1 MRLGSQSR
9 DGKQKVRPPPPG
21 FTVMLIPQRGAGA
34 VRQLTLSRRSLR
46 RLLGGVGVVVM
57 LLGGGLFV
65 GVTGSLGYG
74 PVVEENLALKAH
86 LSELERAVTE
96 AEQVLEQV
104 KIHRIELDAI
114 PGAGPLD
121 AEDMAAS
128 MRVAEA
134 PRAILPGELA
144 PPMDDDISTITSA
157 DALLSRTE
165 RLLVTLRLTEPA
177 MAHQVNAERI
187 RRQTMPAIWP
197 ARGLLSSGYG
207 MRRSPVTWRYKMHSG
222 IDIAAPRGTPII
234 ASGAGEVVLS
244 EYHAGYGNLIEI
256 EHSDGIV
263 SRYAHCSRRMVVV
276 GEDVLRGDLIATV
289 GSTGQSTGPHL
300 HYEILIDGEF
310 VDPMEFIEN

>member
-1 MRLGSQSR
+1 MRLGSQS
-9 DGKQKVRPPPPG
+9 KESTQKVRPPPPG
-21 FTVMLIPQRGAGA
+21 FTVMIIPQRGKGA
-34 VRQLTLSRRSLR
+34 VRQLTLSRRSLHR
-46 RLLGGVGVVVM
+46 LFGGAGVMVLLLGVG
-57 LLGGGLFV
+57 LLA
-65 GVTGSLGYG
+65 GVTGPLGYG

-86 LSELERAVTE
+86 LSELEMAVTE
-96 AEQVLEQV
+96 AEQALEQMR
-104 KIHRIELDAI
+104 IHRTELDAI
-114 PGAGPLD
+114 SGAGPLD
-121 AEDMAAS
+121 AADMAAS
-128 MRVAEA
+128 GRVAEA
-134 PRAILPGELA
+134 PRAVLPGELA
-144 PPMDDDISTITSA
+144 PPMDDDSGTLTEA

-165 RLLVTLRLTEPA
+165 RLLVTLRLAEPA

-187 RRQTMPAIWP
+187 RRQTMPSIWP

-263 SRYAHCSRRMVVV
+263 SRYAHCSRRLVAV

-300 HYEILIDGEF
+300 HYEILIDGDF